1 MDRKEPIMAKTENA
15 IVNNTITNRYALEL
29 AEKHSISR
37 LCVGREKL
45 ETTDIVGEVL
55 TIEDADLAADV
66 MIDGELTTFS
76 VYTFKEYPG
85 KFMYGGMKLTNIAPD
100 LIDIAKR
107 EKKTI
112 ADLGIQIILKSVR
125 AKNGNSFTDVQF
137 I

>member
-1 MDRKEPIMAKTENA
+1 MANKENT
-15 IVNNTITNRYALEL
+15 VTTNTITNRYALEL

-45 ETTDIVGEVL
+45 ETTDVVGEVL
-55 TIEDADLAADV
+55 TIEDADLASDV

-85 KFMYGGMKLTNIAPD
+85 KFMYGGLKLTNIAPD
-100 LIDIAKR
+100 LMEIAKR

-112 ADLGIQIILKSVR
+112 ADLGIQIVLKSVR

>member
-1 MDRKEPIMAKTENA
+1 MAKKE
-15 IVNNTITNRYALEL
+15 ISNNTNVITNVITNRYALEL

-112 ADLGIQIILKSVR
+112 ADLDIQIILKSVR
-125 AKNGNSFTDVQF
+125 AKNGNTFTDVQF
-137 I
+137 V

>member
-1 MDRKEPIMAKTENA
+1 MATKEKTNDTN
-15 IVNNTITNRYALEL
+15 VITNRYALEL
-29 AEKHSISR
+29 AENHSISR

-125 AKNGNSFTDVQF
+125 AKNGNTFTDVQF
-137 I
+137 V

>member
-1 MDRKEPIMAKTENA
+1 MATKEIS
-15 IVNNTITNRYALEL
+15 NNTNVITNRYALEL

-112 ADLGIQIILKSVR
+112 ADLDIQIILKSVR
-125 AKNGNSFTDVQF
+125 AKNGNTFTDVQF
-137 I
+137 V

>member
-1 MDRKEPIMAKTENA
+1 MANKEITN
-15 IVNNTITNRYALEL
+15 INTTITNRYALEL

-45 ETTDIVGEVL
+45 ETTDVIGEIL

-112 ADLGIQIILKSVR
+112 ADLGIQIFLKSVR
-125 AKNGNSFTDVQF
+125 AKSGNSFTDVQF

>member
-1 MDRKEPIMAKTENA
+1 MAKEVTNINA
-15 IVNNTITNRYALEL
+15 TITNRYALEL

-45 ETTDIVGEVL
+45 ETTDVIGEVL

-100 LIDIAKR
+100 LIEIAKR

>member
-1 MDRKEPIMAKTENA
+1 MAKEVTN
-15 IVNNTITNRYALEL
+15 INTTITNRYALEL

-45 ETTDIVGEVL
+45 ETTDVIGEVL

-112 ADLGIQIILKSVR
+112 ADLGIQILLKSVR
-125 AKNGNSFTDVQF
+125 AKSGNSFTDVQF

>member
-1 MDRKEPIMAKTENA
+1 MANKEITN
-15 IVNNTITNRYALEL
+15 INTTITNRYALEL

-45 ETTDIVGEVL
+45 ETTDVIGEIL

-112 ADLGIQIILKSVR
+112 ADLGIQILLKSVR
-125 AKNGNSFTDVQF
+125 AKSGNSFTDVQF

>member
-1 MDRKEPIMAKTENA
+1 MANKE
-15 IVNNTITNRYALEL
+15 NTVTTNVITNRYALEL

-45 ETTDIVGEVL
+45 ETTDVVGEVL
-55 TIEDADLAADV
+55 TIEDADLASDV

-85 KFMYGGMKLTNIAPD
+85 KFMYGGLKLTNIAPD
-100 LIDIAKR
+100 LIEIAKR
-107 EKKTI
+107 EKKTV

>member
-1 MDRKEPIMAKTENA
+1 MAKTENA
-15 IVNNTITNRYALEL
+15 TVNNTITNRYALEL

>member
-1 MDRKEPIMAKTENA
+1 MANKENTMNT
-15 IVNNTITNRYALEL
+15 TITNRYALEL

-45 ETTDIVGEVL
+45 ETTDVIGEVL

-100 LIDIAKR
+100 LIEIAKR

-112 ADLGIQIILKSVR
+112 SDLGIQIILKSVR
-125 AKNGNSFTDVQF
+125 AKSGNTFTDVQF

>member
-1 MDRKEPIMAKTENA
+1 MANKENTMNT
-15 IVNNTITNRYALEL
+15 TITNRYALEL

-45 ETTDIVGEVL
+45 ETTDVIGEVL

-100 LIDIAKR
+100 LIEIAKR

-112 ADLGIQIILKSVR
+112 SDLGIQVILKSVR
-125 AKNGNSFTDVQF
+125 AKSGNSFTDVQF

>member
-1 MDRKEPIMAKTENA
+1 MANKENTTIGT
-15 IVNNTITNRYALEL
+15 TITNRYALEL

-45 ETTDIVGEVL
+45 ETTDIVGVEL
-55 TIEDADLAADV
+55 TIEDADLANDV

-76 VYTFKEYPG
+76 VYTFKEFPG

-112 ADLGIQIILKSVR
+112 ADLDIKIILKSVR

>member
-15 IVNNTITNRYALEL
+15 TVNTTITNRYALEL

-45 ETTDIVGEVL
+45 ETTDIIGEVL

>member
-1 MDRKEPIMAKTENA
+1 MANKENT
-15 IVNNTITNRYALEL
+15 VTTNTITNRYALEL

-45 ETTDIVGEVL
+45 ETTDVVGEVL
-55 TIEDADLAADV
+55 TIEDADLASDV

-85 KFMYGGMKLTNIAPD
+85 KFMYGGLKLTNIAPD
-100 LIDIAKR
+100 LIEIAKR

>member
-1 MDRKEPIMAKTENA
+1 MATKEM
-15 IVNNTITNRYALEL
+15 NTATNVITNRYALEL

-125 AKNGNSFTDVQF
+125 AKNGNTFTDVQF
-137 I
+137 V

>member
-1 MDRKEPIMAKTENA
+1 MSRKEPTMANKEITN
-15 IVNNTITNRYALEL
+15 INTTITNRYALEL

-45 ETTDIVGEVL
+45 ETTDVIGEIL

-112 ADLGIQIILKSVR
+112 ADLGIQIFLKSVR
-125 AKNGNSFTDVQF
+125 AKSGNSFTDVQF

>member
-1 MDRKEPIMAKTENA
+1 MATKEK
-15 IVNNTITNRYALEL
+15 NTNVITNKYALEL

-45 ETTDIVGEVL
+45 ETSDVVGEAL
-55 TIEDADLAADV
+55 TIEDADVAADV

-112 ADLGIQIILKSVR
+112 ADLDIQIILKSVR
-125 AKNGNSFTDVQF
+125 AKNGNTFTDVQF
-137 I
+137 V